1 VVLVAVFVVHATHLL
16 PVLVELDV
24 LDAQEMVT
32 LLFALE
38 DAALARLEHSIPNE
52 AYLKQ
57 KQRQILKLMI
67 KLLLLDLRG
76 ALLKIKI
83 LSFDM
88 IL

>member
-1 VVLVAVFVVHATHLL
+1 MVLVAVFVVHATHLL

-24 LDAQEMVT
+24 LDALEMVT

-67 KLLLLDLRG
+67 KLLDLKG